1 MSVIGTALKSL
12 VALLGFLVVADIVG
26 VVVGTI
32 LDILPLR
39 GVSGL
44 LFYVIW
50 LVLGIFCGLFAYNAA
65 GAWATPKA
73 GEKVDTEDWTGLPD
87 ARRIGS
93 VILVVGILTIA
104 ALTAFFHNLYWSRG
118 VSGEYFVPDSMSHSI
133 VFFLS
138 ALAGIVLA
146 RTALMP
152 ARTSQGLGS
161 LDARG
166 RGRGPKL

>member
-1 MSVIGTALKSL
+1 MSMIGTALKSL
-12 VALLGFLVVADIVG
+12 AALLGFLVAADIVG
-26 VVVGTI
+26 VVIGTI

-44 LFYVIW
+44 LFYAIW
-50 LVLGIFCGLFAYNAA
+50 LVLGIFCGLLAYNVA

-73 GEKVDTEDWTGLPD
+73 GGKAGAEDWTGLPD

-93 VILVVGILTIA
+93 VILVVGILTVA
-104 ALTAFFHNLYWSRG
+104 ALIAFFYQIYWSQG
-118 VSGEYFVPDSMSHSI
+118 VAGEYYVPDSMSHSLT
-133 VFFLS
+133 FFLS
-138 ALAGIVLA
+138 VLAGIVLA

-152 ARTSQGLGS
+152 ARYAQGPGG

-166 RGRGPKL
+166 RGRGPNL